1 MANNVSLKSLFESN
15 KGELE
20 QKLAG
25 LKLPKDADK
34 VQQLISDYLSRL
46 FESDGEF
53 RQNLTQS
60 EDYIL
65 QATLRI
71 LTAQENFTNG
81 LIANNHQ
88 EPSYY
93 PQNDDNNN
101 DNKQSLYTTLI
112 GTGVGAVAGGFIGA
126 WAAVIGALAG
136 NAVVAYMM
144 TRKEK
149 PVQKTEIVSSQI
161 DSTIDTAVFLNIISN
176 VCESIDGVVE
186 TYRTQVSR
194 IVKEYENR
202 EKPTLQS
209 DYSSLLEQIV
219 NVNKAASTSDN
230 VPDKLQQAIN
240 LMVECLENYGL
251 RIEKNQIINA

>member
-1 MANNVSLKSLFESN
+1 MAKSVSLKSLFESN

-25 LKLPKDADK
+25 LKLPKDASK
-34 VQQLISDYLSRL
+34 IQQLISDYLSRL

-65 QATLRI
+65 QSTLRI

-81 LIANNHQ
+81 LIANNSQ
-88 EPSYY
+88 EP
-93 PQNDDNNN
+93 PQNIQNNGS
-101 DNKQSLYTTLI
+101 KQSLYTTLI

-136 NAVVAYMM
+136 NAVVAYVM
-144 TRKEK
+144 TKKGESNQGDANQNSNDDA
-149 PVQKTEIVSSQI
+149 V
-161 DSTIDTAVFLNIISN
+161 DTNVFLNIISN
-176 VCESIDGVVE
+176 VCESIDGVID
-186 TYRTQVSR
+186 TYRIQVNR
-194 IVKEYENR
+194 IVKDYENK

-209 DYSSLLEQIV
+209 DYSMLLDQIV
-219 NVNKAASTSDN
+219 NVNKIATSAND
-230 VPDKLQQAIN
+230 VPDKLKQAIA

-251 RIEKNQIINA
+251 RIENNQIINA

>member
-25 LKLPKDADK
+25 LKLPKDASK
-34 VQQLISDYLSRL
+34 IQQLISDYLSRL
-46 FESDGEF
+46 FEIDGEF
-53 RQNLTQS
+53 RQNLTRS

-65 QATLRI
+65 QSTLRI

-81 LIANNHQ
+81 LIANNSQ
-88 EPSYY
+88 EPLQKI
-93 PQNDDNNN
+93 QNNGS
-101 DNKQSLYTTLI
+101 KQSLYTTLI

-136 NAVVAYMM
+136 NAVVAYVM
-144 TRKEK
+144 TKKGEPNQVDAK
-149 PVQKTEIVSSQI
+149 QNSKDNAV
-161 DSTIDTAVFLNIISN
+161 DTNVFLNIISN
-176 VCESIDGVVE
+176 VCESIDGVID
-186 TYRTQVSR
+186 TYRIQVNR
-194 IVKEYENR
+194 IVKDYENK

-209 DYSSLLEQIV
+209 DYSMLLDQIV
-219 NVNKAASTSDN
+219 NVNKIATSAND
-230 VPDKLQQAIN
+230 VPDKLKQAIA

-251 RIEKNQIINA
+251 RIENNQIINA

>member
-1 MANNVSLKSLFESN
+1 MSNNMANIISLKVLFELN

-71 LTAQENFTNG
+71 LTAQENFTNS

-93 PQNDDNNN
+93 PQNN
-101 DNKQSLYTTLI
+101 DNKQSFYTTLI

-161 DSTIDTAVFLNIISN
+161 DSTIDTAAFLNIILN

-186 TYRTQVSR
+186 TYRTQVCR

-209 DYSSLLEQIV
+209 NYSSLLEQIV
-219 NVNKAASTSDN
+219 NVNKVASSLDN
-230 VPDKLQQAIN
+230 VPDKLQQAII

>member
-20 QKLAG
+20 QKLTG
-25 LKLPKDADK
+25 LKLPKDASK
-34 VQQLISDYLSRL
+34 IQQLISDYLSRL
-46 FESDGEF
+46 FELDGEF

-65 QATLRI
+65 QSTLRI

-81 LIANNHQ
+81 LIANNSK
-88 EPSYY
+88 EPS
-93 PQNDDNNN
+93 QNFQNNGSEL
-101 DNKQSLYTTLI
+101 SLYTTLI

-144 TRKEK
+144 TKKEN
-149 PVQKTEIVSSQI
+149 PIQKTNFTYPTKDNTV
-161 DSTIDTAVFLNIISN
+161 DTKVFLNIISN
-176 VCESIDGVVE
+176 VCESIDGVID
-186 TYRTQVSR
+186 TYRIQVNR
-194 IVKEYENR
+194 IVKDYENK

-209 DYSSLLEQIV
+209 DYSMLLDQIV
-219 NVNKAASTSDN
+219 NVNKIATSAND
-230 VPDKLQQAIN
+230 VPDKLKQAIA

-251 RIEKNQIINA
+251 KIENNQIINA

>member
-1 MANNVSLKSLFESN
+1 MENNVSLKSLFESN

-25 LKLPKDADK
+25 LKLPKNASK
-34 VQQLISDYLSRL
+34 IQQLISDYLGRL

-65 QATLRI
+65 QSTLRI

-88 EPSYY
+88 EPPYH
-93 PQNDDNNN
+93 PQTNDNNN

-149 PVQKTEIVSSQI
+149 PVQKTEIASSQN
-161 DSTIDTAVFLNIISN
+161 DSTIDTTVFLNIISN
-176 VCESIDGVVE
+176 VCESIDGVIE

-202 EKPTLQS
+202 ERPSLRTE
-209 DYSSLLEQIV
+209 YSSLLDQIV
-219 NVNKAASTSDN
+219 NVNKIASLSND
-230 VPDKLQQAIN
+230 VPDRLKQAICM
-240 LMVECLENYGL
+240 MVDCLKGYGF
-251 RIEKNQIINA
+251 RIENNQIINE